1 LLSCSSIIGTIK
13 LNFIGCGSVTAAA
26 FKFENKLKVAIALL
40 PQLLILKKKKKIG
53 RGLK

>member
-40 PQLLILKKKKKIG
+40 PQLLIFKKKKIG
-53 RGLK
+53 HGLK